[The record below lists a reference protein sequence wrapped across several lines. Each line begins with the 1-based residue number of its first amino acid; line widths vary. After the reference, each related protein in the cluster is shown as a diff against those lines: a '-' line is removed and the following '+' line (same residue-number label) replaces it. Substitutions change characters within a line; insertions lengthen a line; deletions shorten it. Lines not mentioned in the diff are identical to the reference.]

1 VTGADKSGAVVQPQH
16 LVAGGVALLIAVA
29 SGIWFGGR
37 PADPVPVMIERQ
49 PTPGTQDS
57 IIVLTVHVSGAVV
70 RPGLVELAEGARTA
84 EALIAAG
91 GALPEADLSSMNLAA
106 PVMDGT
112 MIVVP
117 LPGQDP
123 DSIARADDGRV
134 RINTAS
140 TEDITSL
147 PGIGPV
153 LAERIA
159 EYRDEN
165 GPFSAVEDLL
175 DVPGIGESK
184 LAALRDSVIVP

>member
-1 VTGADKSGAVVQPQH
+1 MQPQH
-16 LVAGGVALLIAVA
+16 LVAGGMALLIAVA

-37 PADPVPVMIERQ
+37 PADPVPVMIDRQ
-49 PTPGTQDS
+49 PAPGTQGS
-57 IIVLTVHVSGAVV
+57 IIVLTVHVSGAVA

-84 EALIAAG
+84 EALNEAG

-106 PVMDGT
+106 PVIDGT

-117 LPGQDP
+117 VAGQDP
-123 DSIARADDGRV
+123 SPVVLAGDGRV
-134 RINTAS
+134 RINAAS
-140 TEDITSL
+140 IEDITSL

-159 EYRDEN
+159 VFRDEN

>member
-1 VTGADKSGAVVQPQH
+1 MQPQH

-37 PADPVPVMIERQ
+37 PADPVPMMIDRQ
-49 PTPGTQDS
+49 PTPSTQGS
-57 IIVLTVHVSGAVV
+57 IMVLTVHVSGAVV
-70 RPGLVELAEGARTA
+70 RPGLIELKEGARTA

-106 PVMDGT
+106 PVMDGS

-117 LPGQDP
+117 AAGQNPGPVALPG
-123 DSIARADDGRV
+123 DGRV
-134 RINTAS
+134 RLNAAS
-140 TEDITSL
+140 IEAITSL

-159 EYRDEN
+159 AYREEN
-165 GPFSAVEDLL
+165 GPFFTVEDLL

>member
-1 VTGADKSGAVVQPQH
+1 MQPQH

-37 PADPVPVMIERQ
+37 PADPVPMMIDRQ
-49 PTPGTQDS
+49 PTPSTQGS
-57 IIVLTVHVSGAVV
+57 IMVLTVHVSGAVV
-70 RPGLVELAEGARTA
+70 RPGLVELEEGARTA

-106 PVMDGT
+106 PVMDGS

-117 LPGQDP
+117 LAGQYPGP
-123 DSIARADDGRV
+123 VALPGDGRV
-134 RINTAS
+134 RLNAAS
-140 TEDITSL
+140 IEAITSL

-159 EYRDEN
+159 AYREEN
-165 GPFSAVEDLL
+165 GPFFTVEDLL